1 MLIWLGLLVILSSID
16 DGLDTFA
23 GVRLPPDLD
32 GPLAA
37 QHLFELASRQSMRGR
52 EDDTRAIDG
61 TPNELAK
68 IPDDDFSQLIG
79 SAINSSVR
87 DAPSIHEML
96 QRFLAEDFQAL

>member
-1 MLIWLGLLVILSSID
+1 
-16 DGLDTFA
+16 
-23 GVRLPPDLD
+23 LPPDLD

-68 IPDDDFSQLIG
+68 IPDDDFKAIWHANLARLVGDPPGEGGIPEYIELFKAAYPDVPLEQLGIQHAVN
-79 SAINSSVR
+79 AI
-87 DAPSIHEML
+87 A
-96 QRFLAEDFQAL
+96 A